1 MARETGG
8 TRGKRNTQK
17 TVAEKKNQRE
27 KEKENENE
35 NEKTDAATNATAK
48 PSKHQ
53 NTLASLTNSILT
65 LFNKS
70 QHSLTN
76 HRKLV
81 NNLHSLFLS
90 SAGVRDELEN
100 EDGTDKTIKLVGEK
114 NFTEACYTVL
124 DNLVT
129 TKKGVVEADR
139 VVRFLGA
146 FCAFATEHDPH
157 KESADQTATN
167 RFLLHSIKYLS
178 RGFEAKNR
186 FVRFRCCQL
195 IAYVVNSLEEIDDD
209 LFSELKHKLL
219 IRIHDKEKDVR
230 QQAAI
235 ALMNFRPV
243 NEEDEEDDSEENVN
257 DALIDLM
264 IRDPSSEVRRTVL
277 HKLCETPTATTLP
290 AILTRLRDVDPLIRR
305 MVYRDLYLATLAKPE
320 PTLPPDP
327 SQCFTLDQR
336 YIILKGLKDR
346 EESVRKETANL
357 AHCWI
362 KVGFGENIE
371 AFLATMDLISLGF
384 GEEDEDEKNKIDNI
398 EHVTK
403 TWLASHGLDPA
414 LDLEDENAQLDE
426 FGSDSWWS
434 NINPE
439 RAFMLRVAAE
449 HYKSLSDETKLD
461 EVMPVVTA
469 LAFRMEHNFQAL
481 TELLHAIE
489 QLSPSQMED
498 EEPAEKVQLAAQKT
512 FVLRELLT
520 VAMLAD
526 YGDEIGR
533 RKMFSL
539 LRDLVSD
546 PLLPHSLIPGC
557 LEVLSKLSTGER
569 DFMRVIVELV
579 QELRCNLDTDP
590 NFATSKNVDGNPD
603 GAEDDDDDSEPDEG
617 AGEASF
623 RKGKDGKLQVTTF
636 TLNPANADLDS
647 RCLEIVKSLLERVSG
662 SIKENTSM
670 FGIVH
675 ELIVPAVRCKDT
687 PIRERGLVCLGL
699 CSLLDKQIA
708 LDSFGVF
715 VHQVQAAEI
724 DLRIKV
730 LKIVFD
736 LLLQHGIDFLS
747 EKGHGPERV
756 IEFLLYSLDQDS
768 KEVQATAVIGISKL
782 MLSGI
787 ITSSEV
793 LQMLVLVYFSPETC
807 DNQKLRQCLSYF
819 LPVYCYCSSVN
830 QRRMQSM
837 MLPALDVLSGVY
849 DDQEDK
855 SEMLSPSQIALQLV
869 DWTDPSK
876 VVVLPGCKVDWE
888 LHLDAAIDI
897 LKNLYRVT
905 EKDERKMLCQMLPKL
920 TLPDTLDNVQKLR
933 GLSLLISKLEEKRPI
948 NDSVSRN
955 VLKKFHTSFEKR
967 LAKQLNDDPDK
978 TEQPEKEAAEKDDDL
993 NEYNDFLNE
1002 FNEDQDG
1009 DGSSEADDLNS
1020 DPDAANDEYSA
1031 KVVVKKTP
1039 AKKTIKSVAKISMA
1053 TLRNE
1058 EISDS
1063 EEEGPAPRRSGRPRA
1078 SRRADPKAAAVN
1090 EELASLI
1097 GSSTDEDDDDQGEST
1112 EKED

>member
-1 MARETGG
+1 MARQTAG
-8 TRGKRNTQK
+8 TK
-17 TVAEKKNQRE
+17 TKKNPKQTTSAAS
-27 KEKENENE
+27 KKTGKENEQE
-35 NEKTDAATNATAK
+35 TEKIEETQNGK
-48 PSKHQ
+48 PSKHE
-53 NTLASLTNSILT
+53 NTLTSLTNSILT

-70 QHSLTN
+70 QHSLTS

-90 SAGVRDELEN
+90 STEIREQIEN
-100 EDGTDKTIKLVGEK
+100 GDGTDKTIKLIGEK

-124 DNLVT
+124 DNIVS

-139 VVRFLGA
+139 VVRFFGA

-157 KESADQTATN
+157 KESEDQTATN

-209 LFSELKHKLL
+209 LFSDLKHKLL

-243 NEEDEEDDSEENVN
+243 NEEDEEEDSEENVN

-264 IRDPSSEVRRTVL
+264 MRDPSSEVRRTVL
-277 HKLCETPTATTLP
+277 HKLCETPSTTTLP
-290 AILTRLRDVDPLIRR
+290 AILTRLRDIDPLIRR

-327 SQCFTLDQR
+327 SQCFSLDQR
-336 YIILKGLKDR
+336 YTILKGLKDR

-357 AHCWI
+357 ANCWI
-362 KVGFGENIE
+362 KVGFKENIE

-384 GEEDEDEKNKIDNI
+384 GEEDEDEKNKIENI
-398 EHVTK
+398 ENVVK
-403 TWLASHGLDPA
+403 TWLTSHGLDPTLE
-414 LDLEDENAQLDE
+414 LDEVENDQPDE
-426 FGSDSWWS
+426 FGSDSWWT

-439 RAFMLRVAAE
+439 RAFLLRVAAE
-449 HYKSLSDETKLD
+449 HYKSFSDETKLD

-481 TELLHAIE
+481 TELLQTVE

-498 EEPAEKVQLAAQKT
+498 EETAEKVQLAAQKT

-590 NFATSKNVDGNPD
+590 NFTTSKNVDGAPD
-603 GAEDDDDDSEPDEG
+603 GQEDDDDDDSEPDEG

-647 RCLEIVKSLLERVSG
+647 RCLEIVRSLLERVSG
-662 SIKENTSM
+662 SIKDNTSM

-736 LLLQHGIDFLS
+736 LLLQHGIDFLA

-768 KEVQATAVIGISKL
+768 KDVQATAVIGISKL

-876 VVVLPGCKVDWE
+876 VVVLPGCKVDWD

-920 TLPDTLDNVQKLR
+920 TLPDTLDNVHKLR
-933 GLSLLISKLEEKRPI
+933 GLSLLISQLDEKRPLT
-948 NDSVSRN
+948 DSLSRN
-955 VLKKFHTSFEKR
+955 VLNKFHTSLEKR
-967 LAKQLNDDPDK
+967 F
-978 TEQPEKEAAEKDDDL
+978 AEKLSEGAEKGDQSDKETEEEEEEEL
-993 NEYNDFLNE
+993 KEFKDFIDE
-1002 FNEDQDG
+1002 FNGDQDG
-1009 DGSSEADDLNS
+1009 NGSSEADDLNS
-1020 DPDAANDEYSA
+1020 DPDAANDDYSA

-1039 AKKTIKSVAKISMA
+1039 TKKSIKSVARISMA
-1053 TLRNE
+1053 SLRNE
-1058 EISDS
+1058 EVTDS
-1063 EEEGPAPRRSGRPRA
+1063 ENEGPAPRRSGRPRA
-1078 SRRADPKAAAVN
+1078 SRQPDPKVAAVN

-1097 GSSTDEDDDDQGEST
+1097 GSSTDEDGSSQDEST

>member
-1 MARETGG
+1 MILKKDLL
-8 TRGKRNTQK
+8 TRPLPIDSYYMQSNIS
-17 TVAEKKNQRE
+17 VA
-27 KEKENENE
+27 
-35 NEKTDAATNATAK
+35 
-48 PSKHQ
+48 
-53 NTLASLTNSILT
+53 ASR
-65 LFNKS
+65 
-70 QHSLTN
+70 Q
-76 HRKLV
+76 
-81 NNLHSLFLS
+81 
-90 SAGVRDELEN
+90 
-100 EDGTDKTIKLVGEK
+100 
-114 NFTEACYTVL
+114 
-124 DNLVT
+124 
-129 TKKGVVEADR
+129 
-139 VVRFLGA
+139 
-146 FCAFATEHDPH
+146 
-157 KESADQTATN
+157 
-167 RFLLHSIKYLS
+167 
-178 RGFEAKNR
+178 KNR

-195 IAYVVNSLEEIDDD
+195 LAYVVNSLEEIDDALFTD
-209 LFSELKHKLL
+209 LKNKLL

-243 NEEDEEDDSEENVN
+243 DEEEEDDDEENVN

-277 HKLCETPTATTLP
+277 HKLCEAPTSATLP
-290 AILTRLRDVDPLIRR
+290 AILTRLRDIDPLIRR
-305 MVYRDLYLATLAKPE
+305 MVYRDLYLATVVKPE

-327 SQCFTLDQR
+327 SQCFTLEQR
-336 YIILKGLKDR
+336 HLILKGLKDR
-346 EESVRKETANL
+346 EESVRKETVHL
-357 AHCWI
+357 AHCWVKI
-362 KVGFGENIE
+362 GFREDIE
-371 AFLATMDLISLGF
+371 KFLAAMDLISLGF
-384 GEEDEDEKNKIDNI
+384 VEEDQDEKNKIENI
-398 EHVTK
+398 EHVVK
-403 TWLASHGLDPA
+403 AWLTSHGLNPSRDPDA
-414 LDLEDENAQLDE
+414 DGLVESDE
-426 FGSDSWWS
+426 FGSESWWI
-434 NINPE
+434 NINAE
-439 RAFMLRVAAE
+439 RAFLLRVAAE
-449 HYKSLSDETKLD
+449 HYKSFSDESKLD
-461 EVMPVVTA
+461 EVMPVATA
-469 LAFRMEHNFQAL
+469 LAFRIEHNFHSL
-481 TELLHAIE
+481 TELLNILE
-489 QLSPSQMED
+489 QTPKSRVEDDEQKLQM
-498 EEPAEKVQLAAQKT
+498 AAQKT
-512 FVLRELLT
+512 FILRELLT

-526 YGDEIGR
+526 YGDELGR

-569 DFMRVIVELV
+569 DFMRVVVELV

-590 NFATSKNVDGNPD
+590 NFTTTRNGDGTN
-603 GAEDDDDDSEPDEG
+603 GQQDDEDDSEPDEG

-623 RKGKDGKLQVTTF
+623 RKGKNGDLRVTTF

-662 SIKENTSM
+662 SITDNTSM

-724 DLRIKV
+724 DLSIKV

-736 LLLQHGIDFLS
+736 LLLQHGIDFLA

-756 IEFLLYSLDQDS
+756 TEFLLYSLDQES
-768 KEVQATAVIGISKL
+768 KEVQAAAAIGISKL

-869 DWTDPSK
+869 DWTDPSR

-897 LKNLYRVT
+897 LKDLYRVT
-905 EKDERKMLCQMLPKL
+905 ERDERKMLCQMLPKL
-920 TLPDTLDNVQKLR
+920 TLPDDLDNKTKLR
-933 GLSLLISKLEEKRPI
+933 GLSLLINQLDERRPLK
-948 NDSVSRN
+948 DSTTRN
-955 VLKKFHTSFEKR
+955 MMSKFHASLLKR
-967 LAKQLNDDPDK
+967 FSEQISDPS
-978 TEQPEKEAAEKDDDL
+978 EKDEET
-993 NEYNDFLNE
+993 N
-1002 FNEDQDG
+1002 NEDESLKEYQEFLEKYNADQEA
-1009 DGSSEADDLNS
+1009 DGSSGTDDLNS
-1020 DPDAANDEYSA
+1020 DPGAGSDDYGT
-1031 KVVVKKTP
+1031 KLVLKKTP
-1039 AKKTIKSVAKISMA
+1039 AKKSIKSVARISMA
-1053 TLRNE
+1053 SLRNE
-1058 EISDS
+1058 EPSSD
-1063 EEEGPAPRRSGRPRA
+1063 EDGEPTPRRSGRPRA
-1078 SRRADPKAAAVN
+1078 SRQPDPKTAVVQ

-1097 GSSTDEDDDDQGEST
+1097 GSSTDEDDDSEDEST
-1112 EKED
+1112 ENEE